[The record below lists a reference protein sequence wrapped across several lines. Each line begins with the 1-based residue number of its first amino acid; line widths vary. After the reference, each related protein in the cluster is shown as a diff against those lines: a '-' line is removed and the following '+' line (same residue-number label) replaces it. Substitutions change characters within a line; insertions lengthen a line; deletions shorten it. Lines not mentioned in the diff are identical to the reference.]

1 MIGGGKNRDVK
12 REKKR
17 EKSGKHDTG
26 KYSAKYIRLK
36 EAQFENINKKS
47 QINKSK
53 KDPKT
58 KGGGNINS
66 RYSII
71 VDPVNKELIDINSNR
86 GIEILK
92 NYLYVL
98 S

>member
-1 MIGGGKNRDVK
+1 MKMKIWIKLLGTSTRIV
-12 REKKR
+12 
-17 EKSGKHDTG
+17 
-26 KYSAKYIRLK
+26 
-36 EAQFENINKKS
+36 